1 MNGENIFSTFTKNDT
16 CSRID
21 TCPNRSLFI
30 GLDEKGRPMLLL
42 VTQYSPEVLKSTGA
56 IDVTVGRRK
65 DKLWAL
71 TFSLNEPDL
80 IDVFASF
87 AWIWRNLRRISAQ
100 KERLFRFLKKDTSS
114 G

>member
-56 IDVTVGRRK
+56 SDAVAKNYGLRQK
-65 DKLWAL
+65 DQA
-71 TFSLNEPDL
+71 FN
-80 IDVFASF
+80 
-87 AWIWRNLRRISAQ
+87 
-100 KERLFRFLKKDTSS
+100 
-114 G
+114 